1 MTLSIE
7 GFDPRDDVVGVFD
20 LVNINT
26 PDGDFGF
33 LMGTD
38 GIFTDVNGKKWV
50 GSTILSVSRL
60 QSAIDGVAPAG
71 SVGMSFFQDPDQ
83 VDVIA
88 EIKALGVDY
97 LNGRSITFYWQPF
110 RSQEEFY
117 APDLP
122 PQQWLQRTMRT
133 LTFKANGALDRSISV
148 GFESWSEDRKAA
160 RRIAL
165 NTEGHA
171 LLTGSPNPSLE
182 FMPTSDFEEEKL
194 FG

>member
-1 MTLSIE
+1 MSISIE
-7 GFDPRDDVVGVFD
+7 GFDPRDDVVGVLD

-33 LMGTD
+33 MMGTD
-38 GIFTDVNGKKWV
+38 GKYVDANGKEWI
-50 GSTILSVSRL
+50 GSTVLSVSRL

-71 SVGMSFFQDPDQ
+71 SVGVSFFQDPD
-83 VDVIA
+83 DADLIA

-97 LNGRSITFYWQPF
+97 LNGRDITFSWQPI
-110 RSQEEFY
+110 RSTEEMY
-117 APDLP
+117 APKVA

-133 LTFKANGALDRSISV
+133 LSFKANGALDRSISI
-148 GFESWSEDRKAA
+148 GFEAWSEDRKAA
-160 RRIAL
+160 RRLVL

-171 LLTGSPNPSLE
+171 TITGSSNPSLE
-182 FMPTSDFEEEKL
+182 FMPTDNFEEEKL